1 MAEEMK
7 ERYVNDGLDEDIIT
21 DTIVNTGLLLIDK
34 NEYYPVRGCAIKS
47 ILDRA
52 GIQGNGLRRL
62 EKNVYARI
70 LNDLL
75 KVANGEALI
84 RFSEGKVSAV
94 LSGDCNDYAVLDVEQ
109 IFLHSV
115 DYLTAIFLVPDPD
128 PCVLRPQPV
137 TQGRR
142 AIPAAVID
150 KQQFPVGKALP
161 ENTVHTAL

>member
-7 ERYVNDGLDEDIIT
+7 EGYVNDGLDEDIIT
-21 DTIVNTGLLLIDK
+21 DTMVNTGLMLKDK
-34 NEYYPVRGCAIKS
+34 TEYYTVRGCAIKS
-47 ILDRA
+47 ILERA
-52 GIQGNGLRRL
+52 GIQGNGLRRV

-115 DYLTAIFLVPDPD
+115 DYLTTNFKGCQYLGGFYEHNMVSALWELSGEDELLEAYKEE
-128 PCVLRPQPV
+128 LRLH
-137 TQGRR
+137 
-142 AIPAAVID
+142 
-150 KQQFPVGKALP
+150 GKM
-161 ENTVHTAL
+161 